1 MQEILFVGG
10 VPYCNF
16 VLYKIVEG
24 RRLPRR
30 MKGLGESIR
39 QRGNLRV
46 DSGIR
51 ILRSPTEIF
60 EGGGTE
66 PPMHA
71 YGVGLADGFRTDLA
85 HAPALHLALV
95 RQAGDGRRHL
105 FRRNIRIGAMLVGRG
120 AVHGLSFFV
129 EKIYKRKNRRKARI
143 CLTFAHR
150 SNAVVGHSLC
160 IYFLYENSLYYGN
173 KHQCREKRPLGDIHL
188 YFSLCIVVGL
198 L

>member
-10 VPYCNF
+10 VPSCNF

-120 AVHGLSFFV
+120 AVHGLPFFV
-129 EKIYKRKNRRKARI
+129 EKIYKRKKI
-143 CLTFAHR
+143 VGKQGFA
-150 SNAVVGHSLC
+150 
-160 IYFLYENSLYYGN
+160 
-173 KHQCREKRPLGDIHL
+173 
-188 YFSLCIVVGL
+188 
-198 L
+198 

>member
-1 MQEILFVGG
+1 
-10 VPYCNF
+10 
-16 VLYKIVEG
+16 
-24 RRLPRR
+24 
-30 MKGLGESIR
+30 
-39 QRGNLRV
+39 
-46 DSGIR
+46 
-51 ILRSPTEIF
+51 
-60 EGGGTE
+60 
-66 PPMHA
+66 
-71 YGVGLADGFRTDLA
+71 
-85 HAPALHLALV
+85 
-95 RQAGDGRRHL
+95 
-105 FRRNIRIGAMLVGRG
+105 MLVGRG

>member
-10 VPYCNF
+10 VTSCNF
-16 VLYKIVEG
+16 VLYKIIEG

-51 ILRSPTEIF
+51 ILRPPTEIF

-95 RQAGDGRRHL
+95 RQAGDGRCHL

-129 EKIYKRKNRRKARI
+129 KKIYKRKKI
-143 CLTFAHR
+143 VGKQGFA
-150 SNAVVGHSLC
+150 
-160 IYFLYENSLYYGN
+160 
-173 KHQCREKRPLGDIHL
+173 
-188 YFSLCIVVGL
+188 
-198 L
+198 

>member
-10 VPYCNF
+10 VTSCNF
-16 VLYKIVEG
+16 VLYKIIEG

-60 EGGGTE
+60 EGE
-66 PPMHA
+66 RNRRCMHPSA
-71 YGVGLADGFRTDLA
+71 CIRRADGFRTDLA

-129 EKIYKRKNRRKARI
+129 KKIYKRKKI
-143 CLTFAHR
+143 VGKQGFA
-150 SNAVVGHSLC
+150 
-160 IYFLYENSLYYGN
+160 
-173 KHQCREKRPLGDIHL
+173 
-188 YFSLCIVVGL
+188 
-198 L
+198 